1 LLPVVVVIYFFIVA
15 KLKLMNPDGQKNV
28 STETAK
34 NEKKKKMNLL
44 SQIEEKIRERNRSRA
59 ESP

>member
-1 LLPVVVVIYFFIVA
+1 MA
-15 KLKLMNPDGQKNV
+15 KKMFQRKQQKM
-28 STETAK
+28 K
-34 NEKKKKMNLL
+34 KKKKMNLL

>member
-1 LLPVVVVIYFFIVA
+1 MLFRS
-15 KLKLMNPDGQKNV
+15 GQKNV

>member
-1 LLPVVVVIYFFIVA
+1 MA
-15 KLKLMNPDGQKNV
+15 KKMFQRKQQKM
-28 STETAK
+28 
-34 NEKKKKMNLL
+34 KKKKMNLL